1 MICVRRPATREE
13 HRHDRGVGG
22 SDLVCAFPQHFAVE
36 AILAH
41 YSSVAEG
48 CRRAR
53 RTRTIFFSSF
63 VPNSIR
69 LPFKGSVEFG
79 RSLSRVEVGNGL
91 VEGVLVKWAVS
102 LLLVLLLFFRRI
114 YRRGG
119 VLILGERRIDGG
131 WHIAIARQLSICLCT
146 FKELKSESKHKIA
159 RAHELLFQVHHGLRC
174 PLPRAELAQYAARIN
189 DLLAAM
195 VELCQP
201 YNNSAC
207 KSIKYHWPR
216 HWWETRLQLGCA
228 AAEKSLERKLGQSQ
242 KRNFRFT
249 NKHEATCEVRT
260 RRFDAH

>member
-1 MICVRRPATREE
+1 
-13 HRHDRGVGG
+13 
-22 SDLVCAFPQHFAVE
+22 VCAFPQHFAVE

-91 VEGVLVKWAVS
+91 VEGVLVKWAVA

-119 VLILGERRIDGG
+119 VLLPRYLLGFLEAVLVGG
-131 WHIAIARQLSICLCT
+131 WCWFFGGCAGFLIT
-146 FKELKSESKHKIA
+146 
-159 RAHELLFQVHHGLRC
+159 
-174 PLPRAELAQYAARIN
+174 LPRCIVVVIAA
-189 DLLAAM
+189 
-195 VELCQP
+195 C
-201 YNNSAC
+201 
-207 KSIKYHWPR
+207 
-216 HWWETRLQLGCA
+216 
-228 AAEKSLERKLGQSQ
+228 
-242 KRNFRFT
+242 FT
-249 NKHEATCEVRT
+249 VVALRVRART
-260 RRFDAH
+260 RTRSGLGTSSFRSASERSFFFIIWKCDATRSL

>member
-1 MICVRRPATREE
+1 VFPLQVRVPIVEVMICVRRSATREE

-41 YSSVAEG
+41 YSSVVEG

-69 LPFKGSVEFG
+69 LPFKGSVDFG

-119 VLILGERRIDGG
+119 VL
-131 WHIAIARQLSICLCT
+131 
-146 FKELKSESKHKIA
+146 
-159 RAHELLFQVHHGLRC
+159 
-174 PLPRAELAQYAARIN
+174 LPRYLLGFLEAVLVSSLLSHAASSLSSPPASPSSPSVYAPAPGRG
-189 DLLAAM
+189 LVLESLVFAALVIGASSLSFGSVM
-195 VELCQP
+195 P
-201 YNNSAC
+201 
-207 KSIKYHWPR
+207 
-216 HWWETRLQLGCA
+216 LG
-228 AAEKSLERKLGQSQ
+228 R
-242 KRNFRFT
+242 
-249 NKHEATCEVRT
+249 CEGT
-260 RRFDAH
+260 LS